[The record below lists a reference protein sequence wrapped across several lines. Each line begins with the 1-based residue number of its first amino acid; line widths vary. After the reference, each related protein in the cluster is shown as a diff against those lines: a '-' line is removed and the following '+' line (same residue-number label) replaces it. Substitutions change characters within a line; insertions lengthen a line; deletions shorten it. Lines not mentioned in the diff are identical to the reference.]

1 MFTRRIID
9 WLDWNNRNFTNI
21 SGLRRRQANMVKSA
35 DNNGLVRQS
44 QFSACRIPLRQLKQ
58 PGPGEV
64 QIWYLDL
71 GMLGRSLQDAL
82 SGPADNGSRPPLTI
96 GQLRFARRFYLKL
109 LLGAYLGI
117 PGKSV
122 SLNRSIRGKPALDQS
137 IHDGDLHFSMAK
149 SGDRLLIGISVSS
162 LVGVDLEPADRRAHF
177 ALGVARRYFS
187 AAEARA
193 LENIA
198 LERMDETFLRA
209 WACKE
214 AVVKASGEGIANQL
228 CRFSVEMDPDKPP
241 AILEF
246 ENEDAAHWSLALL
259 QPDPDFIGAVA
270 ANNARMKVQAYQLLP
285 AAGHSTLNH
294 S

>member
-1 MFTRRIID
+1 
-9 WLDWNNRNFTNI
+9 
-21 SGLRRRQANMVKSA
+21 
-35 DNNGLVRQS
+35 
-44 QFSACRIPLRQLKQ
+44 
-58 PGPGEV
+58 
-64 QIWYLDL
+64 
-71 GMLGRSLQDAL
+71 MLGRSLQDAL
-82 SGPADNGSRPPLTI
+82 SGPPDNGSYPPLTI

-122 SLNRSIRGKPALDQS
+122 SINRSVRGKPVLDQS

-149 SGDRLLIGISVSS
+149 SGNRLLIGISVSS

-193 LENIA
+193 LENIG
-198 LERMDETFLRA
+198 LERLDEAFLRA

-228 CRFSVEMDPDKPP
+228 RRFSVEMDPDQPP
-241 AILEF
+241 EILDF
-246 ENEDAAHWSLALL
+246 ENEDPQQWSLALL
-259 QPDPDFIGAVA
+259 QPEPGFIGAVA
-270 ANNARMKVQAYQLLP
+270 ANNARMRVQAFHLLP
-285 AAGHSTLNH
+285 SAGSN
-294 S
+294 SS